1 VRARP
6 QHVMP
11 GQPLPTLRALC
22 IAVLARCLHK
32 VSVAEFTY
40 FTWPEDILVELLQV
54 TLGLGRLNEHSLRL
68 FLSQEHQGLQ
78 EALAALNL
86 QPLPPRVGAAGPF
99 LGQRPHLF

>member
-1 VRARP
+1 
-6 QHVMP
+6 MP

-22 IAVLARCLHK
+22 IAVLARCLHT
-32 VSVAEFTY
+32 VSVAEFTS

-68 FLSQEHQGLQ
+68 VLSQQEEGALQ
-78 EALAALNL
+78 QALKALNL
-86 QPLPPRVGAAGPF
+86 QPLPPRVGAAGRF